1 MHMLMARCGSD
12 ECKPPQTAWPWE
24 VLRRTKN
31 TCCFFEGSSTAERMW
46 LMGSGA
52 PPPLMLKLWLQTP
65 QPFSRRAIAHL
76 THQLKLQPFSEH

>member
-1 MHMLMARCGSD
+1 
-12 ECKPPQTAWPWE
+12 
-24 VLRRTKN
+24 
-31 TCCFFEGSSTAERMW
+31 
-46 LMGSGA
+46 MGSGA